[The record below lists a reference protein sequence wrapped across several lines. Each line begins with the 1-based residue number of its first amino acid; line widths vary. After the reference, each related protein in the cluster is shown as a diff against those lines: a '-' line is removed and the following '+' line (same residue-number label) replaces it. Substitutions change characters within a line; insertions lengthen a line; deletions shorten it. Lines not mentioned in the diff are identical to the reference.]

1 MEHAEQHGRDVF
13 LRVRAKISGAP
24 GELVQIRKLA
34 EIVAAEDLARRVGE
48 IPITRLGAPG
58 LITVVPAFDLVR
70 AIKEHCGEADIH
82 LMGRTDT
89 IITVGDRSDG
99 QRRANPLIVAASAV
113 LVFIGSA
120 MAIMNFHADVAMPI
134 VHQQVYRLLTG
145 RTVVHPLILQV
156 PYSLGIGIGVAL
168 FFNHVPRT
176 RQRDPS
182 PLEIETHL
190 YQESVNSTLIA
201 AVEQRERQRENDSP

>member
-1 MEHAEQHGRDVF
+1 MDNAQHGRDVF

-34 EIVAAEDLARRVGE
+34 EIVAAPDLAQRVGE
-48 IPITRLGAPG
+48 IPIIKLGGPG
-58 LITVVPAFDLVR
+58 TTVVMPAFDLVR

-89 IITVGDRSDG
+89 IVTVGDRHDG
-99 QRRANPLIVAASAV
+99 QRRASPLVVAAVAM
-113 LVFIGSA
+113 LVFVGSA

-134 VHQQVYRLLTG
+134 VHQQIYRLITG
-145 RTVVHPLILQV
+145 RTAVHPLILQI

-168 FFNHVPRT
+168 FFNHLPRT

-201 AVEQRERQRENDSP
+201 AIEQRERERENEPT